1 MKWKGTSNLRSGNGC
16 WTISWRALSIKDVPQ
31 SLAATSHWTLDW
43 TLEMWTCRDS
53 CDFVQ
58 AAIPEEMTA
67 FESFQ
72 STDAVLQDI
81 NGLAIARA
89 KRAGLPWFTKVE
101 VTICSN
107 PAGAQTQN
115 DNGTRWI
122 FRFAWNPFVL
132 RSASKRMSL
141 KIKTRD
147 INGHLGPRWRCRGRS
162 NQEMWGKGGEK
173 YASSQVLVWKR
184 ADRDFRCKIG
194 SVILL
199 QVVFAPLDS
208 EGSAPRMLMRP
219 AVYFIFQY
227 ISTMSYSFQ
236 TISMLFY
243 SWKTRTQVGHGL
255 QAWHWVRKWLDALVS
270 SRHCWL
276 DCYFWRC
283 NHWIITEHCHNW
295 SPAQVRAMFTGGMPP
310 GGRLPGFWLSVGMPN
325 EWHEGHWKMEL
336 YFDLVRGVWTF
347 FRAQAWL
354 KNNQEHAYIAMLHGE
369 VFYLQQHPGLTA
381 RLFNG
386 SRKSAALPKI
396 NKAPPW
402 ACHLSWGTKHCAGLQ
417 RLSKFWVLSLIKG
430 TMLCQILKDY
440 KIIREASMLC
450 EMKWLACKHS
460 LWAFA
465 WWSLFDEL
473 GDHVTFMSLVFFRF
487 ISLHFWYVGWFHS
500 SEACQWLND
509 SGKGGDKVPVEAFS
523 IDCRP
528 YQPGTWTETELFD
541 RPLEQ
546 KEP

>member
-43 TLEMWTCRDS
+43 TLETWTCRDS

-310 GGRLPGFWLSVGMPN
+310 GASLAFGFRLGCPTSGMRAIEKWNCISTWWGVFGLFSEPKHDSKTIKNMRISQCCMGKFSTYSNTQDWLQGYS
-325 EWHEGHWKMEL
+325 ME
-336 YFDLVRGVWTF
+336 V
-347 FRAQAWL
+347 
-354 KNNQEHAYIAMLHGE
+354 E
-369 VFYLQQHPGLTA
+369 
-381 RLFNG
+381 
-386 SRKSAALPKI
+386 S
-396 NKAPPW
+396 
-402 ACHLSWGTKHCAGLQ
+402 LQ
-417 RLSKFWVLSLIKG
+417 RFQKLTKLRLGRAIWV
-430 TMLCQILKDY
+430 
-440 KIIREASMLC
+440 EAPNI
-450 EMKWLACKHS
+450 
-460 LWAFA
+460 
-465 WWSLFDEL
+465 
-473 GDHVTFMSLVFFRF
+473 VPVF
-487 ISLHFWYVGWFHS
+487 SDSAS
-500 SEACQWLND
+500 SEFLAWSRAPCY
-509 SGKGGDKVPVEAFS
+509 VRF
-523 IDCRP
+523 
-528 YQPGTWTETELFD
+528 
-541 RPLEQ
+541 
-546 KEP
+546 